1 MDKATPKA
9 QEVATEAMLKVRKK
23 VHQLRDDLEWL
34 RALLRHADQRRRQ
47 EINEYMYIELWVPH
61 ARDVALDAEDLLEE
75 YSQKEKLKCHCILDL
90 LPSFV
95 RWLWRPFIRHSISN
109 QIDNIKERIDEIKKT
124 RKGYEL
130 KILPETWAHPE
141 KYYIDWSDLN
151 EENIEDPDKLV
162 GIKEKMEQ
170 IATWLTCREKPL
182 QTVIAIIG
190 ENGVGKTTLASCIY
204 QTRSVRTQFDCN
216 IWIHLPQKFRVV
228 DILIDIILQTITSVD
243 MTEAKKNLRGK
254 DEEALMQELAEKLSK
269 KKYLI
274 VLDDVRRLEEL
285 KFFLAVLPA
294 QKENEESAILI
305 TAQIKSPNPPA
316 ANSSGQLEYMTGR
329 IHKKEVTSAAWL
341 QLCHHYVELKK
352 LEKGQG
358 REMFCRRLFG
368 ESDFPSGFR
377 KMHVHSK
384 ALESLL
390 DQSLP
395 LAVTLLAGLLRTKKE
410 DEWTDVVDLLLQYSK
425 HNNNGDDKIEKEEA
439 TKPNLEDEGNR
450 ESKQQEQEKEEEI
463 MEQLQIGEGQHQGEQ
478 HQREAGQQGE
488 QQQVEQQAE
497 TQNQIK
503 PVGGLFRNQPL
514 IKKILILSFDDLP
527 SYLKQCLLYFAAFKA
542 EEDIDAE
549 KIIRLWVAEGLVQAT
564 DGHTMEEHAEDCLK
578 MLISRCLINL
588 VQVGYN
594 NKIITV
600 SIHESVLDFAMSE
613 ARDSN
618 FLQVHHSTTDLPRA
632 AIRRL
637 SLQNA
642 FDTHTRLNLSTPKL
656 RSLLCEFPEAPSDD
670 HRKNITNCYSH
681 SIQQVRMVIT
691 GRINNDLNICRCTF
705 LRVIDLKGTVQEFT
719 LPEEIGWLVHLRYLG
734 LADSRLRGLP
744 SSVKKLRSLQTLDI
758 TNTDVDS
765 VPQEFWNLKALRHV
779 LARHLKK
786 GPRQV
791 HSLNNLQTLH
801 GVPWGRWVHEKK
813 RLTNLRSLQVW
824 NLSTSK
830 RCKALL
836 TYLAS
841 LECLTS
847 LDLEVKEGAQIQL
860 DRLLIMP
867 VLRNL
872 GSLKIH
878 GPVQAT
884 EQSYSYLLPNLSKL
898 ELCGSGLN
906 QNHIDMIAGLPNLLE
921 LILGKD
927 SYMHQDMSIPPNGF
941 RELRKLR
948 FNGLPELVKWHVQ
961 SSADGVLS
969 SLSHLEHLCIFSCAK
984 LELIPDYLLKLENL
998 VQLTFHDL
1006 PKLLM
1011 LPSLGKFSSKNPTL
1025 VLGE

>member
-1 MDKATPKA
+1 MK
-9 QEVATEAMLKVRKK
+9 MNSCYS
-23 VHQLRDDLEWL
+23 
-34 RALLRHADQRRRQ
+34 LLHGSH
-47 EINEYMYIELWVPH
+47 PH
-61 ARDVALDAEDLLEE
+61 R
-75 YSQKEKLKCHCILDL
+75 
-90 LPSFV
+90 
-95 RWLWRPFIRHSISN
+95 
-109 QIDNIKERIDEIKKT
+109 
-124 RKGYEL
+124 
-130 KILPETWAHPE
+130 
-141 KYYIDWSDLN
+141 SDLN

-162 GIKEKMEQ
+162 GIKENMEQ

-182 QTVIAIIG
+182 RTVIAIIG

-204 QTRSVRTQFDCN
+204 QTRSVRTRFDCN
-216 IWIHLPQKFRVV
+216 IWIHLPRKFRVV

-316 ANSSGQLEYMTGR
+316 ANWSGQLEYMTGR

-368 ESDFPSGFR
+368 ESDFPRGFR

-439 TKPNLEDEGNR
+439 TKPN
-450 ESKQQEQEKEEEI
+450 
-463 MEQLQIGEGQHQGEQ
+463 
-478 HQREAGQQGE
+478 
-488 QQQVEQQAE
+488 
-497 TQNQIK
+497 QIK

-564 DGHTMEEHAEDCLK
+564 DGQTMEEHAEDCLK

-600 SIHESVLDFAMSE
+600 SIHESVHDFAMSE

-670 HRKNITNCYSH
+670 HRKDITNCYSH

-691 GRINNDLNICRCTF
+691 GRINNDLNIYRCTF
-705 LRVIDLKGTVQEFT
+705 LRVIDLKGAVQEFT
-719 LPEEIGWLVHLRYLG
+719 LPEEIGRLVHLRYLG

-813 RLTNLRSLQVW
+813 RLINLRSLQVW

-872 GSLKIH
+872 RSLKIH

-1011 LPSLGKFSSKNPTL
+1011 LPSLGKFSSKNLTI